1 MSGVAGITRF
11 FESKRYSIYLPHP
24 LKRRRHRLLWL
35 AAAQAPGLCRTR
47 VPSGAAALCRA
58 RPASPVYFWSKPS
71 FLRSVQQMVRTR
83 AQLGATQCRNTPT
96 LATAPPMVASHAPT
110 VTAII
115 VPPFHSSFR
124 RRCRSSS
131 PPAAAHAA
139 ADASTV
145 QSQALGGNRTDLLE
159 AAATHAHTPTL
170 ATTPPMVASQAP
182 TDTAIIELPFH
193 SSFRRRCRSSSPPA
207 AAHAAADASTVQATK
222 VQPRLRGQRAGG
234 RPAAG
239 RKSDRVKALLKMQA
253 IPPPHPNCFA
263 IRRAQEEAGN
273 ARYMGLMRYLRLC
286 N

>member
-1 MSGVAGITRF
+1 
-11 FESKRYSIYLPHP
+11 
-24 LKRRRHRLLWL
+24 
-35 AAAQAPGLCRTR
+35 
-47 VPSGAAALCRA
+47 
-58 RPASPVYFWSKPS
+58 
-71 FLRSVQQMVRTR
+71 MVRTR
-83 AQLGATQCRNTPT
+83 AQLEAATTQGRNTPT
-96 LATAPPMVASHAPT
+96 LSTTPPIVACHAPT
-110 VTAII
+110 DTATIEL
-115 VPPFHSSFR
+115 PLHSSFR

-145 QSQALGGNRTDLLE
+145 QSQALGGNRADLLE

-170 ATTPPMVASQAP
+170 ATTPPMVTSQAP

-222 VQPRLRGQRAGG
+222 VQPRLRGQRTGG

-239 RKSDRVKALLKMQA
+239 RKSDRVKALLKIQA

>member
-1 MSGVAGITRF
+1 VLGVAGITRF
-11 FESKRYSIYLPHP
+11 LESKRYSIYLPNP

-115 VPPFHSSFR
+115 EP
-124 RRCRSSS
+124 
-131 PPAAAHAA
+131 
-139 ADASTV
+139 
-145 QSQALGGNRTDLLE
+145 
-159 AAATHAHTPTL
+159 
-170 ATTPPMVASQAP
+170 
-182 TDTAIIELPFH
+182 PFH

-222 VQPRLRGQRAGG
+222 VQPRLRGKRAGG